1 MTRILNLESCVE
13 CYQYGQLF
21 KQSTH
26 DMKPKPHQ
34 EYPNQYKQFLQEHH
48 AITYIQ
54 EPVFA
59 QGCSSELALNPKRVQ
74 EVKIGTPLSPGDDF
88 LFIVGDTVGSFK
100 LSQEFVG
107 QRYLYASAYHYWNH
121 IDYFQQINLERA
133 IVFVDLDS
141 FLGGDL
147 VPISFHKCPDN
158 HDFIPLIN
166 NRKNSNIQLNFDA
179 ATIYDKICRE
189 IAAHLLH
196 KSFSLSE
203 PAAITHLSN
212 YLQRIVF
219 FQKIQSLINQENFQ
233 LVIEVWQQGRIFY
246 KTVEIEVRQI
256 ESLVLK
262 NIQPCLQSLQEIHEQ
277 YAVAIISQYNFF
289 HRVRQLFENAGIIT
303 LQAGLHNFSKIW
315 NLKQENLQR
324 GQNIPLFG
332 FYLDQLKFKVQIGSN
347 TQWLEIPG
355 EDQTAISYEGQPS
368 TFIGRIPDTGKTSF
382 RISREHRTV
391 TLPIKVNDEDYCV
404 NDIPQD
410 YHIEVINQGI
420 EDIDISIE
428 FRLKP
433 DAPPELLVR
442 DLRGQCK
449 LYANLKDKQ
458 KPSTYGYL
466 PLERIEKERQ
476 AKADLQVQRLS
487 ERFDVQQFSRT
498 LNQLSTF
505 DFRLSQTLDALLQN
519 TSASLDHRELSE
531 LCQLLKDLR
540 DQSTQNRL
548 DPLRYIKLTSN
559 IEAVATVKAAL
570 AGSVL
575 SRVIQ
580 EFPTFLERYGQLLAE
595 YESSNIRLLQHRNR
609 IIHFRNLLDKIFQPS
624 ILVTGKMYELSQVL
638 PVTRLFDVNTISTVL
653 QTKSGLE
660 NEYFHCLARV
670 AVTPELQSQYF
681 NLFETC
687 YKLDG
692 YIWGYGRVLM
702 WYFDFQLSSDS
713 NQSVNYKKHFGLIA
727 KNLTLQSSN
736 EYQQGAFLA
745 LIYLLTYRSKEH
757 NFCRSGSP
765 ERNQAEEAIKRFQD
779 KPVKLNEVS
788 REKTLNQIFQ
798 ELLNGQAS
806 EADVECLISAS

>member
-121 IDYFQQINLERA
+121 IDYFNQIHLERA

-179 ATIYDKICRE
+179 ATIYEKICRE

-233 LVIEVWQQGRIFY
+233 LVIEVWHQGRIFY

-332 FYLDQLKFKVQIGSN
+332 FYLDKLKFKVQIGSN

-519 TSASLDHRELSE
+519 TSASLDERELSE
-531 LCQLLKDLR
+531 LCKLLEDLGKLLKPKISGKSTKKKLDL
-540 DQSTQNRL
+540 L
-548 DPLRYIKLTSN
+548 HYITFTSN

-580 EFPTFLERYGQLLAE
+580 QFPRFLERYGEL
-595 YESSNIRLLQHRNR
+595 SKNKRT
-609 IIHFRNLLDKIFQPS
+609 HFKELLDKIFQPS
-624 ILVTGKMYELSQVL
+624 IMATGKMYELSQVL
-638 PVTRLFDVNTISTVL
+638 PVAHLFNDDTISTVL
-653 QTKSGLE
+653 KTNPGLK
-660 NEYFHCLARV
+660 NEYFYCLARV

-681 NLFETC
+681 NLFET
-687 YKLDG
+687 YHLLDG

-702 WYFDFQLSSDS
+702 WYFDFPLSSDS

-727 KNLTLQSSN
+727 QNLTLQSSDG
-736 EYQQGAFLA
+736 YQQGAFLA
-745 LIYLLTYRSKEH
+745 LIYLLTYRAKDH

-765 ERNQAEEAIKRFQD
+765 ERNQAEEAINRFQNN
-779 KPVKLNEVS
+779 PVKLNEVS

-798 ELLNGQAS
+798 ELLSGQAS